1 MSLLIIADSQVE
13 RVWRN
18 VRQNREMLRTAT
30 YIPVKRIGQ
39 LQDGVRAMTA
49 QVIISCSCCE
59 FLQHVQIYWLN
70 DSYFRNC

>member
-49 QVIISCSCCE
+49 QVINY
-59 FLQHVQIYWLN
+59 HV
-70 DSYFRNC
+70 

>member
-30 YIPVKRIGQ
+30 YIPVKRISQ
-39 LQDGVRAMTA
+39 LPDGVKAMTA
-49 QVIISCSCCE
+49 QVI
-59 FLQHVQIYWLN
+59 
-70 DSYFRNC
+70 SYILCVNIP